1 MGATFLPFFR
11 AGGAMLARSV
21 LLLGTKT
28 MASAVSARRASLPKH
43 DSICADYQTCGWP
56 HTYDHLL
63 ACPFRCGTGFNFCAR
78 LKMVAVAAA
87 GWAQC
92 QSLLTRCVFLC

>member
-1 MGATFLPFFR
+1 MGATFAPFFR

-43 DSICADYQTCGWP
+43 DLCRVPDMWLLSSLATLLRSPTGLSI
-56 HTYDHLL
+56 LL
-63 ACPFRCGTGFNFCAR
+63 RHWF
-78 LKMVAVAAA
+78 
-87 GWAQC
+87 Q
-92 QSLLTRCVFLC
+92 FLSTQQPK